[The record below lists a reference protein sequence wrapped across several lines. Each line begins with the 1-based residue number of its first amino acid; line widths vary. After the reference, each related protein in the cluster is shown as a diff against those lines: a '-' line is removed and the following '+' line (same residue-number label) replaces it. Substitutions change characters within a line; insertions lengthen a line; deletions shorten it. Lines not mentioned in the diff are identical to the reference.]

1 MSVSLLSDFIAKTNK
16 KTTFCAEQL
25 IGMRKKKF
33 LFEIRVIEILWN
45 THVPLLFLWGY
56 CFYTTVARLYH
67 ETDFV
72 ESDG

>member
-33 LFEIRVIEILWN
+33 LFEIRVIEIL
-45 THVPLLFLWGY
+45 
-56 CFYTTVARLYH
+56 
-67 ETDFV
+67 
-72 ESDG
+72 